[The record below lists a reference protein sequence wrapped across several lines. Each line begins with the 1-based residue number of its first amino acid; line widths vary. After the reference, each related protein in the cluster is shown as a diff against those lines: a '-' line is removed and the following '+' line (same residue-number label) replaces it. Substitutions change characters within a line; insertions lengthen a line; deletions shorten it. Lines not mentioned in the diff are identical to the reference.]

1 MHVVVRGSGD
11 TSQTA
16 ALLASRIRARDRDIP
31 VGVPES
37 MEAVIAS
44 SVRDRRLTMTLLGT
58 FAGIAVVLAAV
69 GIYGVMAYTVG
80 RRTQEIG
87 IRVAL
92 GAQRGQVLA
101 MVLRQTLTLAGTGV
115 AIGLVAAWAATRLM
129 RTLLY
134 GVEPGDP
141 VILGAVALVLVGV
154 ALAAG
159 YVPGRRA
166 ARIDP
171 LEALRCE

>member
-1 MHVVVRGSGD
+1 
-11 TSQTA
+11 
-16 ALLASRIRARDRDIP
+16 
-31 VGVPES
+31 
-37 MEAVIAS
+37 
-44 SVRDRRLTMTLLGT
+44 MTLLGT

-134 GVEPGDP
+134 DVEPGDP
-141 VILGAVALVLVGV
+141 VILGVVALVLVGV